1 MADLNEK
8 INEVTNTVDHT
19 DEFDAEDIRSNKVM
33 AILSYFGIL
42 VLIPILGAKDSKYAR
57 FHANQGLIFILA
69 AIVLSVI
76 LNLLGKI
83 PVIRIVASAAS
94 VLVYLAELIVFVIGV
109 VNAANGKAK
118 ELPFIGGFRLL
129 S

>member
-118 ELPFIGGFRLL
+118 ELPFIGGFKLL